1 MYLQVDGEGHH
12 HQFIHEIVDH
22 KKDNSAIDKSYAF
35 KRGRNGNRVPKM
47 AKRVWKLLVEL

>member
-1 MYLQVDGEGHH
+1 MQVDGEGHH